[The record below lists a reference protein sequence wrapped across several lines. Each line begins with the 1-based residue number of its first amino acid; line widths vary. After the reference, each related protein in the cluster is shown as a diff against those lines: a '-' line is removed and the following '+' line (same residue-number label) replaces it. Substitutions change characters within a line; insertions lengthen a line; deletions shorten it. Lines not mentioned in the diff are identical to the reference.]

1 MDCRLALLRPSAR
14 PARQLFDDLPKDV
27 RTEVCLAHCPNSFPS
42 PVALPL
48 LIFFPWRASL
58 QGSLRPPSGQH

>member
-48 LIFFPWRASL
+48 LIFFSL
-58 QGSLRPPSGQH
+58 ESLLTRKSQTP